1 MEENQANI
9 TEYCVVC
16 QKPLPPNAVF
26 CQNCEPPAPPPA
38 IPEGGLPLSKAVVAI
53 VLILLVFGGIVALK
67 AGVSWNNDIPEGG
80 EEVVAPEDR
89 PQDEDLKI
97 IHYVRVDRAN
107 VREQP
112 NTDSGVITVVT
123 KGEKIVV
130 TEKNDDWSKVDLNGK
145 EGWVSTNL
153 LSARVE

>member
-26 CQNCEPPAPPPA
+26 CRNCQPPQPPPA

-53 VLILLVFGGIVALK
+53 ALILLVFGGIVAIK
-67 AGVSWNNDIPEGG
+67 AGVSLTSDIPEGG
-80 EEVVAPEDR
+80 EEAVAPEDR
-89 PQDEDLKI
+89 PQDADLKI

-112 NTDSGVITVVT
+112 NTESGVITVVT
-123 KGEKIVV
+123 KGEKIVI
-130 TEKNDDWSKVDLNGK
+130 TEKNEDWSKVDLNGRV
-145 EGWVSTNL
+145 GWISTSL